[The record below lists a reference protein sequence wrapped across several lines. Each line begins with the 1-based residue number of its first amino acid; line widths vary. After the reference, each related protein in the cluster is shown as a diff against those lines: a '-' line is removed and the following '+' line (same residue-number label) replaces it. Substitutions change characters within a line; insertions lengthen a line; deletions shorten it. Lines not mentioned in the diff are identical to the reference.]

1 MTFIQTIKDYKSIIW
16 HISKTSINM
25 ADGGK
30 FGGKKEERAEG
41 GEKIYIY
48 KNYVN
53 YYN

>member
-1 MTFIQTIKDYKSIIW
+1 MHT
-16 HISKTSINM
+16 M
-25 ADGGK
+25 ADLILCK
-30 FGGKKEERAEG
+30 VHERRTNQAEG